1 MDGAFREVPLHS
13 RAKALPGMRFEGPAI
28 VAQDDTTTVIL
39 PGFRCAVD
47 EYSNLRIS
55 RGA

>member
-1 MDGAFREVPLHS
+1 MDGAFREVPLYS
-13 RAKALPGMRFEGPAI
+13 RAKALPGMHFEGPAV
-28 VAQDDTTTVIL
+28 VAQDDTTTVVL
-39 PGFRCAVD
+39 PRYRCTVD